1 LTDFLGEEPIG
12 PFGRA
17 NERPE
22 LRGADEVRPDFVD
35 HLERA
40 RKRIAELRQ
49 MHGDDD
55 EEESFRDRWYV
66 EAPPGWSYEW
76 KTHSVWNKEYPQ
88 YYNTLLRRGWAAVP
102 ASRHR
107 NLLYPEYADE
117 SIVIEGM
124 VLMER
129 PKELTDRQRL
139 RDIRKAADQVRNS
152 EIKLTE
158 APPGTPSRSENP
170 ITRPRIRAHV
180 GPVDIA

>member
-1 LTDFLGEEPIG
+1 MSDESIG

-17 NERPE
+17 NERPD
-22 LRGADEVRPDFVD
+22 LRADDEVRPDFID
-35 HLERA
+35 HMERA
-40 RKRIAELRQ
+40 RKRVAELRQ
-49 MHGDDD
+49 LHGDDD
-55 EEESFRDRWYV
+55 SLEDTFYDKWYC

-88 YYNTLLRRGWAAVP
+88 YYNTLLRRGWAPVP

-107 NLLYPEYADE
+107 HLLYPEYTDE
-117 SIVIEGM
+117 SIIIEGM

-139 RDIRKAADQVRNS
+139 RDIRKAADVVRNS

-170 ITRPRIRAHV
+170 RVRPRLSSHV